1 MFILLEKEMKYL
13 YYKQHTGTLIVR
25 RSADVPQW
33 VKWVHHV
40 SGLLHCPE
48 CLMLDGCWFQFE
60 KAPMWPHHE
69 KCHCTLEPID
79 YFVVIMNA
87 TAKSDFSKFDPYL
100 FNTTGFYS
108 HGKEKL
114 FAQWGY
120 TVDDASWLRSEME
133 RQARE
138 KYILGDYELGKL
150 NIFGHR
156 INIMIEIPR
165 RDQTGTVSFTSGWMV
180 RPNGE
185 LKLST
190 PYGGK

>member
-1 MFILLEKEMKYL
+1 MQPFPYFSLLVEGLMFILLEKEMKYL

-100 FNTTGFYS
+100 FNTTG
-108 HGKEKL
+108 
-114 FAQWGY
+114 
-120 TVDDASWLRSEME
+120 
-133 RQARE
+133 
-138 KYILGDYELGKL
+138 
-150 NIFGHR
+150 
-156 INIMIEIPR
+156 
-165 RDQTGTVSFTSGWMV
+165 
-180 RPNGE
+180 
-185 LKLST
+185 ST
-190 PYGGK
+190 PTEKKNCLHSGDILLMMQAGCALRWSVRQEKNTSLATMNWAN

>member
-1 MFILLEKEMKYL
+1 MNKAQEILCRYTASDKF
-13 YYKQHTGTLIVR
+13 LIFC
-25 RSADVPQW
+25 
-33 VKWVHHV
+33 V
-40 SGLLHCPE
+40 SHLVGNH
-48 CLMLDGCWFQFE
+48 
-60 KAPMWPHHE
+60 
-69 KCHCTLEPID
+69 
-79 YFVVIMNA
+79 
-87 TAKSDFSKFDPYL
+87 PYL

-150 NIFGHR
+150 NIFGQR